1 VSYAS
6 GAYGKWEVYV
16 RPFPDNGR
24 REVQVS
30 QGGGRI
36 SEWLPNGRALL
47 YRTDDHRLM
56 VTTYSVHERAFVTG
70 DTREWSPRRLADTGV
85 LSNFSLAPNGTG
97 IVALLPAAEPAD
109 EQSPSH
115 VTVALNFA
123 HEVHRLVQSRG
134 R

>member
-36 SEWLPNGRALL
+36 SEWLPSGRELL

-56 VTTYSVHERAFVTG
+56 VTTYSVHEGAWV
-70 DTREWSPRRLADTGV
+70 
-85 LSNFSLAPNGTG
+85 
-97 IVALLPAAEPAD
+97 
-109 EQSPSH
+109 
-115 VTVALNFA
+115 
-123 HEVHRLVQSRG
+123 
-134 R
+134 